1 MRVLEA
7 GSLARAALAISAGR
21 MERVEGFGASPWW
34 RACGLDGQAGLIWVG
49 VAERATVR
57 HPRTLLLADA
67 PGEDD
72 RRLVAEPLPEAS
84 PEPQARAGSLSR
96 SLLRE
101 RAGVLRAGLD
111 VPLGWPTDALG
122 ALLRARATAFV
133 AALARDDWNA
143 ALERGK
149 ALLGAGPGFTPSG
162 DDWLGGAL
170 VALKISTPGSGSAP
184 LNLLAA
190 RLLGAA
196 AERTHDIS
204 AALLGDCI
212 ALRGYAPL
220 MALAAAAAEGDAAA
234 MRREARALA
243 RLGHSSGRDLLRGFT
258 DIALELTELAT
269 QEATA

>member
-1 MRVLEA
+1 
-7 GSLARAALAISAGR
+7 

-34 RACGLDGQAGLIWVG
+34 RARGLDGQTGLIWVG
-49 VAERATVR
+49 TADRAAVR
-57 HPRTLLLADA
+57 HPRMLLLAGAPRDDA
-67 PGEDD
+67 
-72 RRLVAEPLPEAS
+72 RALVAGPLPEAL
-84 PEPQARAGSLSR
+84 PEPEARAGSLPR

-111 VPLGWPTDALG
+111 VPLSWPPDVLG
-122 ALLRARATAFV
+122 TLLRTRATAFV
-133 AALARDDWNA
+133 AALARDDWGQ
-143 ALERGK
+143 ALERVK

-170 VALKISTPGSGSAP
+170 VALKISSPPSQAAA

-196 AERTHDIS
+196 AERTHEIS

-234 MRREARALA
+234 LRREARALA
-243 RLGHSSGRDLLRGFT
+243 RLGHSSGRDLLRGFIDIAL
-258 DIALELTELAT
+258 DIALEPATTAPVFAT
-269 QEATA
+269 QEAAA